1 MLKYL
6 IIGAGGVGGTLG
18 AYLLRAGLSVSFLA
32 HGKTLEALKKKGL
45 ALVKDSGEETF
56 SPVAAL
62 MRQVTARRR
71 MSFSSR

>member
-32 HGKTLEALKKKGL
+32 HGKTLEAL
-45 ALVKDSGEETF
+45 
-56 SPVAAL
+56 
-62 MRQVTARRR
+62 
-71 MSFSSR
+71 

>member
-56 SPVAAL
+56 
-62 MRQVTARRR
+62 
-71 MSFSSR
+71 

>member
-18 AYLLRAGLSVSFLA
+18 AYLQRAGLSVSFLA

-45 ALVKDSGEETF
+45 TIVICTQNSGHIDY
-56 SPVAAL
+56 
-62 MRQVTARRR
+62 R
-71 MSFSSR
+71 